1 LRYLSGYA
9 DVFLGCVADQPWE
22 QSDLEVLKQYCADV
36 FVSRL
41 SVIGRWISGGVSCI
55 RGRAITEG
63 AFYSSE
69 LADKVGEWTGVEF
82 DGAVLFCSSMAQY
95 MKFFDKRPRRVI
107 LDLVD
112 VDSQKWL
119 DYSASVNWP
128 MGWLYKLESSRV
140 HRIEKQY
147 EGLVDSVC
155 VVSPDE
161 VGIYKSRHPGRN
173 IFAISNGVDYEYFDP
188 NSIPSGI
195 CGPFRK
201 SNPQLVFMGVLDYW
215 PNVQGLVWFCETVL
229 PLLRSNFPDLGL
241 DIVGRNPTEEV
252 RRLKNTAGVRVIGE
266 VPDVRP
272 YLMAADFGIA
282 PLQIAR
288 GVQNKILECLS
299 CGLPVIASTKAAIG
313 IEKCY
318 GLSVA
323 DDPDQWVDVLRS
335 LQLNSEMGDY
345 RQATR
350 LSIIKNYSWE
360 SKLSL
365 LKTLLDL

>member
-1 LRYLSGYA
+1 
-9 DVFLGCVADQPWE
+9 
-22 QSDLEVLKQYCADV
+22 
-36 FVSRL
+36 
-41 SVIGRWISGGVSCI
+41 
-55 RGRAITEG
+55 
-63 AFYSSE
+63 
-69 LADKVGEWTGVEF
+69 
-82 DGAVLFCSSMAQY
+82 
-95 MKFFDKRPRRVI
+95 
-107 LDLVD
+107 
-112 VDSQKWL
+112 
-119 DYSASVNWP
+119 
-128 MGWLYKLESSRV
+128 
-140 HRIEKQY
+140 
-147 EGLVDSVC
+147 
-155 VVSPDE
+155 
-161 VGIYKSRHPGRN
+161 
-173 IFAISNGVDYEYFDP
+173 
-188 NSIPSGI
+188 
-195 CGPFRK
+195 
-201 SNPQLVFMGVLDYW
+201 
-215 PNVQGLVWFCETVL
+215 VQGLVWFCETVL